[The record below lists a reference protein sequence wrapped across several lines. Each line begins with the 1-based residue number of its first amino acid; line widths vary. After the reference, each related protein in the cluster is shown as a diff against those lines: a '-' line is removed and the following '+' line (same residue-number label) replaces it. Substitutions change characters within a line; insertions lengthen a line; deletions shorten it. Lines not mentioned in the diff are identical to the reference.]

1 MLKAKVVE
9 PQGRDAGSDNTYYRH
24 MVGGFSVKLPYHP
37 DDVAVALGVL
47 RIYLPADCSTSGA
60 QSRIDDAFVR
70 ALLTLHEQGR
80 RRFEREDLDAQYHY
94 EQARGGA
101 R

>member
-1 MLKAKVVE
+1 MEYTHIVDGHA
-9 PQGRDAGSDNTYYRH
+9 
-24 MVGGFSVKLPYHP
+24 VKLPFHP

-60 QSRIDDAFVR
+60 QNRIDDAFTR

-80 RRFEREDLDAQYHY
+80 RRYEREDLDAQYEY
-94 EQARGGA
+94 ERHRGLVGGGA

>member
-1 MLKAKVVE
+1 VE
-9 PQGRDAGSDNTYYRH
+9 YQHVLEGH
-24 MVGGFSVKLPYHP
+24 LVKLPFHP

-47 RIYLPADCSTSGA
+47 RIYLPADGTTAAA
-60 QSRIDDAFVR
+60 QSRIDDAFTR

-80 RRFEREDLDAQYHY
+80 RRYERESLEPQYRY

-101 R
+101 Q

>member
-1 MLKAKVVE
+1 M
-9 PQGRDAGSDNTYYRH
+9 RTSSDNTYYRH
-24 MVGGFSVKLPYHP
+24 IVDGHAVSLPFHP
-37 DDVAVALGVL
+37 DDVLTALSVL
-47 RIYLPADCSTSGA
+47 RIYLPADCSTQAA
-60 QSRIDDAFVR
+60 QSRIDDAFTR

-80 RRFEREDLDAQYHY
+80 RRFEREELEPQYRY